1 MTIKAIL
8 FDFDGTIADTAPGIV
23 CTMQETFKAMNLPIP
38 APEAVCQTIGIPLHD
53 SIQTL
58 GNLTDAEANHGM
70 EVYRQLFHQFE
81 IPNIGLFPNVVETLT
96 QLREK
101 DIRMAIC
108 TSRNIESLDVIMDAR
123 GLTPLFETRVTGSD
137 RLAPKPAPDMVVAL
151 LKRMDIKADEAI
163 VVGDTTYD
171 IEMGNSAGCKT
182 VAVTYGN
189 HSHEKLLTAR
199 PTWVID
205 NFTQLLDLFA

>member
-1 MTIKAIL
+1 MSINAIL

-38 APEAVCQTIGIPLHD
+38 TPEAVRQTIGIPLHD

-58 GNLTDAEANHGM
+58 GNLSDAEANHGM

-81 IPNIGLFPNVVETLT
+81 IPNIGLFPNVVETLNH
-96 QLREK
+96 LK
-101 DIRMAIC
+101 GKGIRMAIC
-108 TSRNIESLDVIMDAR
+108 TSRNVESLDVIMDER
-123 GLTPLFETRVTGSD
+123 GLTPLFETRITGSD
-137 RLAPKPAPDMVVAL
+137 RLTPKPAPDMVLAL
-151 LKRMDIKADEAI
+151 LERMRLNADETI

-171 IEMGNSAGCKT
+171 IEMGNRADCRT
-182 VAVTYGN
+182 IAVTYGN
-189 HSHEKLLTAR
+189 HSREKLLTAQ

-205 NFTQLLDLFA
+205 NFINLLELFA

>member
-96 QLREK
+96 RLKEK
-101 DIRMAIC
+101 GIRMAIC

-123 GLTPLFETRVTGSD
+123 GLAPLFETRVTGSD